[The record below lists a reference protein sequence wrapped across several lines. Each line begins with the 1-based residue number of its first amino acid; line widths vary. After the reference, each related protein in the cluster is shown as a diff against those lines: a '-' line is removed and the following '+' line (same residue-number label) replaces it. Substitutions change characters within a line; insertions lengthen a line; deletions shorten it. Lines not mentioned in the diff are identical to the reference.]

1 MGLPKITTPEYS
13 IKLFSL
19 KTPVLFRPYLVKE
32 EKLLLT
38 AKQSEDPSM
47 AVDAILQVVKRCTF
61 EKIAVQELPS
71 FDLEYLF
78 LQLRAKSVNNIIK
91 LSYNCQNIIVA
102 QDGAEPKRCNHV
114 SPVDVNL
121 DEVSLTTTP
130 EHTSTVTLNNDM
142 IIEMRY
148 PTIQLVRAHLSPNS
162 AELNEASTIKI
173 VAECLKT
180 ITEPDGKVYEARDY
194 SLEERLEFIESMS
207 ILDLERFGTF
217 FSTMPTLRH
226 TVTFMCSKCQYT
238 EPIVLEGL
246 NAFF

>member
-13 IKLFSL
+13 VKLFSL
-19 KTPVLFRPYLVKE
+19 KTPVTFRPYLVKE

-47 AVDAILQVVKRCTF
+47 IVDAVIQVIKQCTF

-78 LQLRAKSVNNIIK
+78 LQLRAKSVNNVIK

-102 QDGAEPKRCNHV
+102 HDGAEPKRCNHV
-114 SPVDVNL
+114 STITVNL
-121 DEVSLTTTP
+121 DEVTLTTTTD
-130 EHTSTVTLNNDM
+130 HTSTVTLNNEM
-142 IIEMRY
+142 VIEMRY
-148 PTIQLVRAHLSPNS
+148 PTIQLVRAHLTPNS
-162 AELNEASTIKI
+162 TELTESSTIKV

-194 SLEERLEFIESMS
+194 SLEERLEFIESMGIS
-207 ILDLERFGTF
+207 DLERFGTF
-217 FSTMPTLRH
+217 FSNMPSLRH
-226 TVTFMCSKCQYT
+226 TVPFVCSKCQYT

-246 NAFF
+246 HAFF